1 MEKPI
6 VFNITEEENNL
17 IHYYHLLTE
26 TYKNVL
32 IDIISNR
39 RCINANKE
47 LLNYYNDLY
56 IKYNMEF
63 NLIKNQIVD
72 LYYTDKEPNS
82 DITFRFDFRTRQL
95 MILNNEKR

>member
-1 MEKPI
+1 MEELI

-17 IHYYHLLTE
+17 IHYYFLLTE

-32 IDIISNR
+32 VDIISNR
-39 RCINANKE
+39 RCLNANKE

-56 IKYNMEF
+56 IKYDMEF

-72 LYYTDKEPNS
+72 LYYTDKESNS
-82 DITFRFDFRTRQL
+82 NITFRFDFRKCQL
-95 MILNNEKR
+95 IILNNEKR

>member
-47 LLNYYNDLY
+47 LLNYNKESMNWD
-56 IKYNMEF
+56 EF
-63 NLIKNQIVD
+63 RNHKFVIECLEHLKHLREEN
-72 LYYTDKEPNS
+72 
-82 DITFRFDFRTRQL
+82 
-95 MILNNEKR
+95 